1 MTVPVAVPVVAS
13 ALLGAVAGAACM
25 ALWAAR
31 RIQDEAARQF
41 DHGFERGR
49 WLQQLA
55 GGAERRRDRDAYIPA
70 RAGSLTRM
78 ATTPSIGGASSP
90 RAARL
95 SRAASTARL

>member
-1 MTVPVAVPVVAS
+1 MTVPVVLS
-13 ALLGAVAGAACM
+13 ALAGAVVGAACM
-25 ALWAAR
+25 AFWAAG

-49 WLQQLA
+49 WLRDLHDLA
-55 GGAERRRDRDAYIPA
+55 SERDAYIPA